1 MHSFIQDIGIAIIVA
16 TLMGV
21 IAHRLKQPIILAYL
35 IAGIIIGPA
44 IGSSFIHD
52 IENIQ
57 VIAEIGLILLLFI
70 IGLEMNPAHLKKEF
84 KTLLLPGIIQFP
96 LVLGLSLG
104 TFALIGYGYHSNNFD
119 LLYLAVGV
127 SFSSTA
133 IVVKILNDNF
143 ELNTLSGKASVG
155 MLIFQDLWAI
165 LFLALQPNLDNPEII
180 NIISA
185 LSRVVLL
192 LVTGLIVSRFVLKP
206 LFQRLSLAPEMLVSV
221 GMGWCALMAGYGK
234 VIGLSMEMGALVAGV
249 TLASFPYSVHI
260 TSKVAPLRDFFLTL
274 FFISL
279 GMEIPFPQLS
289 LIKDAVIVVVIALL
303 ARPFIFYPVLR
314 LGGSGKRTAF
324 VASMN
329 LAQISEFALV
339 ISAIGLKLGHISGH
353 IMSTLLYAM
362 SITSILGSYIINY
375 NREIFN
381 IYDKLTQKLF
391 KRKVTPD
398 EESADDIRNI
408 TVLGYH
414 RGAHAFIHWL
424 VQMNPDLL
432 AKVQVIDYNSEY
444 HKELENL
451 GVKFIIGD
459 IASSEALEH
468 ANVNKSDIII
478 STIPDFLLKGV
489 NNEKLIR
496 LCRVLAPN
504 AFIYANAEYVNQIEK
519 MIDAGANEV
528 ILPYAVAG
536 ETIANDVQRVYRKL
550 NPDYHNPENDI
561 KYPPKSKDSER

>member
-1 MHSFIQDIGIAIIVA
+1 MHTFIQDIGIAIIVA

-35 IAGIIIGPA
+35 IAGIIVGPA

-52 IENIQ
+52 IENIK

-70 IGLEMNPAHLKKEF
+70 IGLEMNPSHLKKEF
-84 KTLLLPGIIQFP
+84 KTLLLPGIMQFP
-96 LVLGLSLG
+96 LVLVLSMG
-104 TFALIGYGYHSNNFD
+104 TFALIGYGYQSNNFD

-143 ELNTLSGKASVG
+143 ELNTLSGKASIG

-165 LFLALQPNLDNPEII
+165 LFLALQPNLDNPEIV
-180 NIISA
+180 NILSA
-185 LSRVVLL
+185 LGRVALL
-192 LVTGLIVSRFVLKP
+192 LISGLIVSRFILKP

-279 GMEIPFPQLS
+279 GMEIPFPQFS
-289 LIKDAVIVVVIALL
+289 LIQDAVLVVVIALL

-324 VASMN
+324 VASLN

-339 ISAIGLKLGHISGH
+339 IAAIGLKLNHISGH
-353 IMSTLLYAM
+353 VMSTLLYAM
-362 SITSILGSYIINY
+362 SITSILGSYIIKY
-375 NREIFN
+375 NRQLFN
-381 IYDKLTQKLF
+381 IYDKLTTTILG
-391 KRKVTPD
+391 KVETPA
-398 EESADDIRNI
+398 EEIVDDVRSI

-424 VQMNPDLL
+424 VQVSPDLL
-432 AKVQVIDYNSEY
+432 AKVQIIDFNSEY
-444 HKELENL
+444 HKELESL
-451 GVKFIIGD
+451 GVKFIVGD

-468 ANVNKSDIII
+468 AHVNKSDIII

-489 NNEKLIR
+489 DNEKLIR

-504 AFIYANAEYVNQIEK
+504 AFIYANAEYVNQIAK

-536 ETIANDVQRVYRKL
+536 ETIANDVLRIYSKL
-550 NPDYHNPENDI
+550 NPDYHNPESDNR
-561 KYPPKSKDSER
+561 YPPKPQISDR